1 MPGKTI
7 AEQPFAGDD
16 GCVARPV
23 ADAMAGYAN
32 GTGSEHAA
40 LTALAAAR
48 LLVPIVAVLTQDGDL
63 VSEGPTP
70 GPPAQRAEKA
80 SEMALP
86 TLIGQDGRRAVL
98 AFTGLDAITHWRPDA
113 RPVPVPAGQVFE
125 AALAEADAVVID
137 VAGPVPLAVDGAR
150 LVALAT
156 GEPLPEPHEDPD
168 VIAVAQ
174 AAAGQTPG
182 VTALRLLPGRDGSDL
197 TLELS
202 VTADGTGQRRH
213 RLGRRAGGGAPGT
226 SHAAE
231 QLAATIIAG
240 TGGRLRRGISV
251 TLVAG

>member
-1 MPGKTI
+1 VPGRTI

-16 GCVARPV
+16 GSVARPV

-48 LLVPIVAVLTQDGDL
+48 LLVPIVAVVTRGGDPVSDG
-63 VSEGPTP
+63 PAAA
-70 GPPAQRAEKA
+70 PPAQRAEKA

-98 AFTGLDAITHWRPDA
+98 AFTGLDAITRWRPDA

-137 VAGPVPLAVDGAR
+137 VAGPVPLAIDGAR

-156 GEPLPEPHEDPD
+156 GGPLPRPHEDPD
-168 VIAVAQ
+168 VIAVAH

-202 VTADGTGQRRH
+202 VTAGVTRQRRH
-213 RLGRRAGGGAPGT
+213 RLGRHGAGGGAGLP
-226 SHAAE
+226 HAAE
-231 QLAATIIAG
+231 QLASTIIAG